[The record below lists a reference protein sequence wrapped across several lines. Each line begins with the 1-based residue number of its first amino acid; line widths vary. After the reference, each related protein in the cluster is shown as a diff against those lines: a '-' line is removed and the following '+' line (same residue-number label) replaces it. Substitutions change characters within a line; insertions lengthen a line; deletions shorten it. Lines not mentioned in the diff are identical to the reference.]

1 MGTNEELNP
10 DLIDRMIEKYR
21 GTVNNPLN
29 GKTFAEIQKLAEKEI
44 GVTKNGK

>member
-10 DLIDRMIEKYR
+10 DLIEKMIEKYR
-21 GTVNNPLN
+21 GTINNPLN
-29 GKTFAEIQKLAEKEI
+29 EKTFAEIQKLAEKEI

>member
-1 MGTNEELNP
+1 MDTNEELNT
-10 DLIDRMIEKYR
+10 DLISKMIEKYR
-21 GTVNNPLN
+21 GAIDNPLN

>member
-1 MGTNEELNP
+1 MDKELNQN
-10 DLIDRMIEKYR
+10 LISKMIEKYR

>member
-1 MGTNEELNP
+1 MDKELNS

-21 GTVNNPLN
+21 GAVNNPLN
-29 GKTFAEIQKLAEKEI
+29 GKTFAEIQELAEKEI

>member
-1 MGTNEELNP
+1 MDKELNS

-21 GTVNNPLN
+21 GAIDNPLN

>member
-21 GTVNNPLN
+21 GAVNNPLN
-29 GKTFAEIQKLAEKEI
+29 GKTFAEIQELAEKEI
-44 GVTKNGK
+44 GVTKDGK

>member
-10 DLIDRMIEKYR
+10 DLIEKMIEKYR
-21 GTVNNPLN
+21 GAIDNPLN

-44 GVTKNGK
+44 GVIKNGK

>member
-1 MGTNEELNP
+1 MCENKELNP
-10 DLIDRMIEKYR
+10 DLISKMIEKYR
-21 GTVNNPLN
+21 GTIDNPLN

>member
-10 DLIDRMIEKYR
+10 DLISKMIEKYR
-21 GTVNNPLN
+21 GAANNPLN
-29 GKTFAEIQKLAEKEI
+29 GKTFAEIQELAEKEI

>member
-1 MGTNEELNP
+1 MSTNEELNP
-10 DLIDRMIEKYR
+10 DLIEKMIEKYR

>member
-1 MGTNEELNP
+1 MGTNEELNT
-10 DLIDRMIEKYR
+10 DLINKMIEKYR
-21 GTVNNPLN
+21 GVIDNPLN

>member
-1 MGTNEELNP
+1 MDKELNP

-21 GTVNNPLN
+21 GAANNPLN
-29 GKTFAEIQKLAEKEI
+29 GKTFAEIQELAEKEI

>member
-10 DLIDRMIEKYR
+10 DLIEKKKKKYR

-44 GVTKNGK
+44 GVTKNDK

>member
-10 DLIDRMIEKYR
+10 DLISKMIEKYR
-21 GTVNNPLN
+21 GAIDNPLN
-29 GKTFAEIQKLAEKEI
+29 GKTFTEIQKLAEKEI

>member
-1 MGTNEELNP
+1 MGTNKELNP

-21 GTVNNPLN
+21 GTINNPLN

>member
-1 MGTNEELNP
+1 MGTNEELNT
-10 DLIDRMIEKYR
+10 DLISKMIEKYR
-21 GTVNNPLN
+21 GVTNNPLN